1 MTANDVYTIALS
13 FLSENTMETND
24 VQQFTLGWLNLL
36 LQESL
41 PYENAYRQVNGMQPL
56 KQAPQLAAFN
66 DEIPYN
72 DNITRIA
79 LPYGLASYY
88 FIDDDNDY
96 RAQDFRGRYINALS
110 ETCPYAQSDIQD
122 IYQEDESEAVENA

>member
-41 PYENAYRQVNGMQPL
+41 PYENAYRQVNKMQPL
-56 KQAPQLAAFN
+56 NKAPQLAAFN
-66 DEIPYN
+66 EEIPYN

-96 RAQDFRGRYINALS
+96 RAQDFRGRYINALA
-110 ETCPYAQSDIQD
+110 ECVPYEQSGICDVYTD
-122 IYQEDESEAVENA
+122 EGEVAEDA

>member
-1 MTANDVYTIALS
+1 MTAQEIYSLALA
-13 FLSENTMETND
+13 FLSETTQETND

-36 LQESL
+36 LQEAL
-41 PYENAYRQVNGMQPL
+41 PYENAFRKVNNMPL
-56 KQAPQLAAFN
+56 LEKAPQLTGFT

-79 LPYGLASYY
+79 LPYGLASFY

-110 ETCPYAQSDIQD
+110 ETCPYAQSTMLD
-122 IYQEDESEAVENA
+122 IYTQNESGALDHA

>member
-36 LQESL
+36 LQEAL
-41 PYENAYRQVNGMQPL
+41 PYENVFRHVNGMEAL
-56 KQAPQLAAFN
+56 EKAPQLSAFT

-110 ETCPYAQSDIQD
+110 ETCPYAQSDIED
-122 IYQEDESEAVENA
+122 VYSSDESEAVEDA

>member
-1 MTANDVYTIALS
+1 MTAQDIYSLALS
-13 FLSENTMETND
+13 FLSETTQETND

-41 PYENAYRQVNGMQPL
+41 PYENAYRQVHRQEIL
-56 KQAPQLAAFN
+56 KQAPQLTTFN
-66 DEIPYN
+66 DEVPYN

-96 RAQDFRGRYINALS
+96 RAQDFRGRYINALA
-110 ETCPYAQSDIQD
+110 ECVPYEQSDICD
-122 IYQEDESEAVENA
+122 VYADDCEDAEEAE

>member
-41 PYENAYRQVNGMQPL
+41 PYENAYRQVNKMQPL
-56 KQAPQLAAFN
+56 NKAPQLAA
-66 DEIPYN
+66 
-72 DNITRIA
+72 
-79 LPYGLASYY
+79 
-88 FIDDDNDY
+88 
-96 RAQDFRGRYINALS
+96 
-110 ETCPYAQSDIQD
+110 
-122 IYQEDESEAVENA
+122 V